1 MKGLVIL
8 WKPLIGVISCAGIAG
23 IAGCSGMAKK
33 ITHAHHSSRIES
45 QIRIDE
51 TCEST
56 PHESTNS
63 QPAELTLASHEDND
77 GSRTAQLDGVDE
89 VLLPPPALPKE
100 SEFSETTSDQAT
112 RVLSQL
118 APSVRDV
125 EGTTITLD
133 ELQQMAAAL
142 NPTLQQ
148 AQAMLEQ
155 ARGNWLQVGLYPN
168 PTVEAQRGANNA
180 PFDMFNVFVSQEIVT
195 AKKLQLN
202 RAVASCDIERARWEV
217 ETQKLR
223 VFNDVQIRYVAA
235 LGAQYQVAVAEQLVK
250 ISQDGVHASEQRLA
264 GEQASEVDVLQAR
277 LQLSQTQIVL
287 RKARF
292 QASATWKQLANVI
305 GNPDLPPG
313 PLAGDLEEE
322 VPELQWENAWQQLL
336 SDNPLLRVARARVA
350 AAQAQVCREEQQ
362 PRPNL
367 HLTGGYG
374 REFLAPQYPMYTFR
388 VAITPPAFNRNQGN
402 IAAAFAELHAAQS
415 DIGRIELSLRN
426 GLTRTFQRYLSA
438 RNQIQTYQ
446 TSFLPLAEKNL
457 SLTLKRYEEGEI
469 DFLRVLTAR
478 RDLFDA
484 RIEYVKALTD
494 LRTSAIE
501 VQGLMLTGGLD
512 AVDSKPTPSNR
523 AGQTVGPGN

>member
-168 PTVEAQRGANNA
+168 PTVEAQRCANNA

-195 AKKLQLN
+195 AKKL
-202 RAVASCDIERARWEV
+202 
-217 ETQKLR
+217 
-223 VFNDVQIRYVAA
+223 
-235 LGAQYQVAVAEQLVK
+235 
-250 ISQDGVHASEQRLA
+250 
-264 GEQASEVDVLQAR
+264 
-277 LQLSQTQIVL
+277 
-287 RKARF
+287 
-292 QASATWKQLANVI
+292 
-305 GNPDLPPG
+305 
-313 PLAGDLEEE
+313 
-322 VPELQWENAWQQLL
+322 
-336 SDNPLLRVARARVA
+336 
-350 AAQAQVCREEQQ
+350 
-362 PRPNL
+362 
-367 HLTGGYG
+367 
-374 REFLAPQYPMYTFR
+374 
-388 VAITPPAFNRNQGN
+388 
-402 IAAAFAELHAAQS
+402 
-415 DIGRIELSLRN
+415 
-426 GLTRTFQRYLSA
+426 
-438 RNQIQTYQ
+438 
-446 TSFLPLAEKNL
+446 
-457 SLTLKRYEEGEI
+457 
-469 DFLRVLTAR
+469 
-478 RDLFDA
+478 
-484 RIEYVKALTD
+484 
-494 LRTSAIE
+494 
-501 VQGLMLTGGLD
+501 
-512 AVDSKPTPSNR
+512 
-523 AGQTVGPGN
+523 